1 MSSTARSL
9 LLLKPVDLG
18 AARLCALAPP
28 PSVVAD
34 PAIAPPPPQAV
45 ALG

>member
-1 MSSTARSL
+1 M
-9 LLLKPVDLG
+9 KPADLG
-18 AARLCALAPP
+18 AARLCAIAPP

-34 PAIAPPPPQAV
+34 LAIAPPPPQAV